1 MHVWSVISAK
11 KGAKGKAPFVITQ
24 RAQRGRFEGDMGR
37 AVCRRTVLERTV
49 CIHRAVCHR
58 TVLEKAI

>member
-1 MHVWSVISAK
+1 M
-11 KGAKGKAPFVITQ
+11 
-24 RAQRGRFEGDMGR
+24 ER

-58 TVLEKAI
+58 TVLERAI